1 MTLFEG
7 VVQRNDEIED
17 DARRAENLVR
27 GVLAGN
33 IFDLGSAQ
41 LCIVSR
47 IIGFHLP
54 WNFDVSL
61 TFLLCRKLN

>member
-1 MTLFEG
+1 MALFEG

-41 LCIVSR
+41 VCIVSH
-47 IIGFHLP
+47 IIDFHLL
-54 WNFDVSL
+54 WNFDKSL
-61 TFLLCRKLN
+61 TIFIM

>member
-1 MTLFEG
+1 MVVISCSFNDYCDQDEENAKAMTLFEG

-17 DARRAENLVR
+17 DGRRVENLVR

-41 LCIVSR
+41 VR
-47 IIGFHLP
+47 IAP
-54 WNFDVSL
+54 
-61 TFLLCRKLN
+61 K